1 MHDAVINRFR
11 TWHPDP
17 PNSASSFTNEL
28 FIDV

>member
-11 TWHPDP
+11 TWYPDP